1 MVTVIIVCIIT
12 QFHSRIPIGLMVFN
26 VFKYIIGESSEVHPY
41 YTHIHGRTH
50 TLIIRALSMRHALHS
65 SSDAHV
71 YTYTAHVESQNRL

>member
-1 MVTVIIVCIIT
+1 MVTVIIVCTIV
-12 QFHSRIPIGLMVFN
+12 QFHIPIGLMVCN